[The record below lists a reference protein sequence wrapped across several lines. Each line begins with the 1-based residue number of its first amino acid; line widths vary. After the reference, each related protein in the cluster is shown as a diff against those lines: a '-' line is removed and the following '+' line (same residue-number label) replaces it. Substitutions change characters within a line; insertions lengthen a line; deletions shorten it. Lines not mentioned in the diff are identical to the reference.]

1 MLRCTGSV
9 FARRARRAGAL
20 GLLAFAGCS
29 DATAPPEPAFLQGRI
44 TRLADESRGYLV
56 EGTPGPGH
64 RVDRAYFR
72 VTGRTTLLH
81 RVGGRA
87 RVSDLVV
94 GRTVSLWITGVVLDS
109 DPPQVTPRVLVL
121 EPEAAGQR

>member
-1 MLRCTGSV
+1 MLRSTVSAV
-9 FARRARRAGAL
+9 PRRAHRAGAVA
-20 GLLAFAGCS
+20 LLAFAGCS
-29 DATAPPEPAFLQGRI
+29 DPTASSEPAFLEGRI

-81 RVGGRA
+81 RAGGRA

-94 GRTVSLWITGVVLDS
+94 GRTVSLWITGVSLDS
-109 DPPQVTPRVLVL
+109 DPPQVTARALVL
-121 EPEAAGQR
+121 EAEAAGKP